1 MGGIKTNLDNI
12 HLLALENYKNKVD
25 KSKKGRG
32 RHRDCWLTYSIKEFL
47 LLHQKGATNRE
58 LSEIYGI
65 SIRYVQYIMKEV
77 GLASNDFRNKSN
89 IKITSNNRR
98 NKSNIK
104 ANRNSYELKYRPK
117 DKIYYPKNEGIM
129 NEIKNKDEAWVYALI
144 SDDKVLYV
152 GKCEKTV
159 RDRSNS
165 KSKNP
170 CYIPYTLID
179 RLRVHFIT
187 NSRSMPKEVY
197 EVVDTIRYVPCKKD
211 DVLKIE
217 NNAILYFK
225 RNGQCIFNNM
235 CNFTD
240 WNNVGDVDLSGWRIY
255 NKK

>member
-1 MGGIKTNLDNI
+1 MGEIKTNLDVL
-12 HLLALENYKNKVD
+12 HLLALENYKNKID

-32 RHRDCWLTYSIKEFL
+32 RHRDSWLTYSIEEFL
-47 LLHQKGATNRE
+47 SLHQEGATNRE
-58 LSEIYGI
+58 LSEIYNV
-65 SIRYVQYIMKEV
+65 SIRYIEYIMKEI
-77 GLASNDFRNKSN
+77 GLTSNNFRNKPN
-89 IKITSNNRR
+89 MKI
-98 NKSNIK
+98 NK
-104 ANRNSYELKYRPK
+104 NSYELKYPYK
-117 DKIYYPKNEGIM
+117 DKIYYPKNEEIM
-129 NEIKNKDEAWVYALI
+129 NEIKNEDEAWVYALM
-144 SDDKVLYV
+144 SRNKVLYI

-159 RDRSNS
+159 RDKSNS

-170 CYIPYTLID
+170 CYIPYTLVD
-179 RLRVHFIT
+179 RLRVHFTT

-197 EVVDTIRYVPCKKD
+197 ETVDTIRYVSCKKD

-240 WNNVGDVDLSGWRIY
+240 WNDVRDVDLSGWRIY

>member
-12 HLLALENYKNKVD
+12 HLLALERYKNKID

-32 RHRDCWLTYSIKEFL
+32 RHRDCWLTYSIEEFL

-89 IKITSNNRR
+89 IKINR
-98 NKSNIK
+98 KSYK
-104 ANRNSYELKYRPK
+104 LKYQYK
-117 DKIYYPKNEGIM
+117 DKIYYPRNEGIM

-197 EVVDTIRYVPCKKD
+197 DMVDTIRYIPCKKD

-235 CNFTD
+235 CSFTD
-240 WNNVGDVDLSGWRIY
+240 WNNVRDVDLSGWKIY

>member
-32 RHRDCWLTYSIKEFL
+32 RHRDSWLTYSIEEFL
-47 LLHQKGATNRE
+47 SLHQEGATNRE
-58 LSEIYGI
+58 LSEIYNV
-65 SIRYVQYIMKEV
+65 SIRYVQYIMKEI
-77 GLASNDFRNKSN
+77 GLTSNKSRNNSN
-89 IKITSNNRR
+89 IKI
-98 NKSNIK
+98 NK
-104 ANRNSYELKYRPK
+104 NSYGLKYPYK
-117 DKIYYPKNEGIM
+117 DKIYYPKSEEMM
-129 NEIKNKDEAWVYALI
+129 NEIKNENEAWVYALM
-144 SDDKVLYV
+144 SKNKVLYI
-152 GKCEKTV
+152 GKCEKTI
-159 RDRSNS
+159 RDKSNS

-179 RLRVHFIT
+179 RLRVHFTT
-187 NSRSMPKEVY
+187 NSRSMPREVY
-197 EVVDTIRYVPCKKD
+197 ETVDTIRYVSCKKD

-235 CNFTD
+235 CSFTD
-240 WNNVGDVDLSGWRIY
+240 WNNVGDVDLSGWKIY

>member
-1 MGGIKTNLDNI
+1 MGGIKTKLDNL
-12 HLLALENYKNKVD
+12 HLLALENYKNKID

-32 RHRDCWLTYSIKEFL
+32 RHRDSWLTYSIEEFL
-47 LLHQKGATNRE
+47 SLHQEGATNRE
-58 LSEIYGI
+58 LSEIYNV
-65 SIRYVQYIMKEV
+65 SIRYVEYIMKEI
-77 GLASNDFRNKSN
+77 GLTSNKTRNKPN
-89 IKITSNNRR
+89 MKI
-98 NKSNIK
+98 NK
-104 ANRNSYELKYRPK
+104 NSYELKYPYK
-117 DKIYYPKNEGIM
+117 DKIYYPKSEEIM
-129 NEIKNKDEAWVYALI
+129 NEIKNEDEAWVYALM
-144 SDDKVLYV
+144 SRNKVLYI

-159 RDRSNS
+159 RDKSNS

-170 CYIPYTLID
+170 CYIPYTLVD
-179 RLRVHFIT
+179 RLRVHFTT

-197 EVVDTIRYVPCKKD
+197 ETVDTIRYVSCKKD

-240 WNNVGDVDLSGWRIY
+240 WNNIRDVDLSGWRIY